1 MSRPPS
7 SPGLARAA
15 EMREPTRR
23 AALTQGPLAVAV
35 LMLPALLLL
44 AAVYLWP
51 LLQMSWLSSQASSV
65 LTGLEAIPNGGA
77 NWRRLLGDARFW
89 NDAAFTLRFA
99 AVSMALE
106 LALGLAI
113 ALLLHRPGRGRGL
126 LRAAVLLPWALPGTV
141 LALGWR
147 WIFNDPYGPLNALIQ
162 ALGLPPY
169 GFLTTPATTWL
180 FVVLA
185 DVWKSTPFVALLLLA
200 GLQSVP
206 QELEESLKLE
216 GASGLQILRRLT
228 LPLLR
233 PWIGLALL
241 FRLAQAL
248 GLFDLVQVLTRG
260 GPAGST
266 ESLALYAYLQ
276 AMRFLDFGY
285 SATLVL
291 ATFLLL
297 CGLTLAGWL
306 VWRLSRGRLMEVGR

>member
-1 MSRPPS
+1 MNRSWRS
-7 SPGLARAA
+7 DRSWL
-15 EMREPTRR
+15 
-23 AALTQGPLAVAV
+23 PL

-51 LLQMSWLSSQASSV
+51 LLQVGWLSGQASSV
-65 LTGLEAIPNGGA
+65 LTGLRAVGNGGA
-77 NWRRLLGDARFW
+77 NWRRLLADARFW
-89 NDAAFTLRFA
+89 IDAAFTLRFTA
-99 AVSMALE
+99 LSVALE
-106 LALGLAI
+106 LGLGLAI
-113 ALLLHRPGRGRGL
+113 ALLLHRPSRGRGW
-126 LRAAVLLPWALPGTV
+126 LRALTLLPWALPGTV

-147 WIFNDPYGPLNALIQ
+147 WIFNQPYGPLNSLIQ
-162 ALGLPPY
+162 ALGGEPY
-169 GFLTTPATTWL
+169 GFLSTPSTTWL
-180 FVVLA
+180 FVVLV

-200 GLQSVP
+200 GLQSIP
-206 QELEESLKLE
+206 SELEESLRLE
-216 GASGLQILRRLT
+216 GASRLQILRCLT

-233 PWIGLALL
+233 PWMALALL

-297 CGLTLAGWL
+297 GALTLVGWL
-306 VWRLSRGRLMEVGR
+306 VLGRRSMEPRPGLGEVGR